1 MSAIAKRMCDICLE
15 NAKKHYVFHFFYCLT
30 FFYIEF
36 ILNIKLSK
44 IKKKNSVSV
53 FLNKKL
59 QLKAD
64 F

>member
-1 MSAIAKRMCDICLE
+1 MSAIAERMCDICLE
-15 NAKKHYVFHFFYCLT
+15 NTRKHYVFHFFYCLT

-53 FLNKKL
+53 FLNKEP
-59 QLKAD
+59 QLKVN